1 METTMAA
8 TEYPTGDKRLVA
20 ARRIAEE
27 FARHLDVDLSVR
39 LWDGS
44 RIPLGR
50 NVTSDLAIAF
60 NSPGALTSMARW
72 PSLDRLIRHYAHGRI
87 DVEGGSILELGER
100 LGGQETRKRLKKVNK
115 LALVTQAMPLLF
127 GPADKPDASRGYE
140 GDEVGERKS
149 RRDDTKYI
157 QFHYDVSNDFYRLFL
172 DEAMIYTCAYF
183 TDWSNSIDQAQQDK
197 LEMICRKLRL
207 KPGERMLDIG
217 CGWGGLI
224 CYAAKNYGV
233 SAVGVTLSQEQYDL
247 ARETIAKRGLEGQ
260 VEVRLQNYL
269 DLDETFDKISSIGMY
284 EAIGVKAYP
293 TYFRKIRGMLAEDGL
308 FLNHG
313 ITRRGKRRRT
323 SFAKR
328 PEQRALLKYIFP
340 GGELDDIGNTIQ
352 EMEIAGFEVHDVEG
366 WREHYALTTKHWCE
380 RLTVRKDEA
389 IAIVGPETYRIW
401 VAYLA
406 GCSLA
411 FTRGS
416 ARIFQ
421 TVASKSAKGAS
432 PLPPTRA
439 DLYRT

>member
-1 METTMAA
+1 MTADQMRDT
-8 TEYPTGDKRLVA
+8 
-20 ARRIAEE
+20 ARKIAEE
-27 FARHLDVDLSVR
+27 LGHHLDVDVSVR
-39 LWDGS
+39 LWDGT

-50 NVTSDLAIAF
+50 SVTSDLTIAF
-60 NSPGALTSMARW
+60 NSPGVLPSLLRW
-72 PSLDRLIRHYAHGRI
+72 PTLDRLIRHYAHGRI
-87 DVEGGSILELGER
+87 DVEGGTILDLGER
-100 LGGQETRKRLKKVNK
+100 FASDSTRRQIKQVDKLK
-115 LALVTQAMPLLF
+115 LLREAWPLLF
-127 GPADKPDASRGYE
+127 RAGDQPDASRGFG
-140 GDEVGERKS
+140 GDEVGRTDE
-149 RRDDTKYI
+149 RRDETKYI
-157 QFHYDVSNDFYRLFL
+157 QFHYDVGNDFYRLFL
-172 DEAMIYTCAYF
+172 DDAMIYTCAYF

-207 KPGERMLDIG
+207 QAGERMLDIG

-224 CYAAKNYGV
+224 CYAAEHYGV
-233 SAVGVTLSQEQYDL
+233 SAVGVTLSQEQFDL
-247 ARETIAKRGLEGQ
+247 ANETIAEKGLKDR

-293 TYFRKIRGMLAEDGL
+293 AYFGKIRSLLAEDGL

-340 GGELDDIGNTIQ
+340 GGELDDIGNTVR
-352 EMEIAGFEVHDVEG
+352 EMEVAGFEVHDVEG
-366 WREHYALTTKHWCE
+366 WREHYALTTRLWCE
-380 RLTVRKDEA
+380 RLTARKDEA
-389 IAIVGPETYRIW
+389 VALVGPETYRIW

-416 ARIFQ
+416 ARIYQ
-421 TVASKSAKGAS
+421 TVAGKSARGAS

-439 DLYRT
+439 DLYR

>member
-1 METTMAA
+1 MATPVDEA
-8 TEYPTGDKRLVA
+8 QDKRLVA

-27 FARHLDVDLSVR
+27 VGRHLNVDVSVR

-44 RIPLGR
+44 RVPLGR
-50 NVTSDLAIAF
+50 DVKSDLAIAF
-60 NSPGALTSMARW
+60 KSPGTLTSMMRW
-72 PSLDRLIRHYAHGRI
+72 PSLDRLIRHYAHGNI
-87 DVEGGSILELGER
+87 DVEGGSILELGEQ
-100 LGGQETRKRLKKVNK
+100 LGGQETRRQLKKINK
-115 LALVTQAMPLLF
+115 LSLMREALPLLL
-127 GPADKPDASRGYE
+127 GAADKPNESRGYE
-140 GDEVGERKS
+140 GDEIGRQEHS
-149 RRDDTKYI
+149 RDDTKYI

-183 TDWSNSIDQAQQDK
+183 TDWSNTIDRAQQDK

-207 KPGERMLDIG
+207 KQGDRMLDIG

-224 CYAAKNYGV
+224 CYAAKHYGV
-233 SAVGVTLSQEQYDL
+233 EAVGVTLSQEQYDL
-247 ARETIAKRGLEGQ
+247 ARETIASHGLEGQ

-269 DLDETFDKISSIGMY
+269 DLDESFDKISSIGMY
-284 EAIGVKAYP
+284 EAIGVKSYPAY
-293 TYFRKIRGMLAEDGL
+293 FKKIRSMLSEDGL

-313 ITRRGKRRRT
+313 ITRRGKRRKT
-323 SFAKR
+323 SFSKR

-352 EMEIAGFEVHDVEG
+352 HMEIAGFEVHDVEG

-380 RLTVRKDEA
+380 RLVARKEEA

-439 DLYRT
+439 DLYRA

>member
-1 METTMAA
+1 MAA
-8 TEYPTGDKRLVA
+8 LDEPKPDKRLA
-20 ARRIAEE
+20 AAKRIVE
-27 FARHLDVDLSVR
+27 HIGQQLDIDASVR

-44 RIPLGR
+44 RHPLGR
-50 NVTSDLAIAF
+50 NVTSDLSIAI
-60 NSPGALTSMARW
+60 NSPGALTSMVRW

-87 DVEGGSILELGER
+87 DVEGGSILDLGER
-100 LGGQETRKRLKKVNK
+100 LSGKETRKQLKKVNK
-115 LALVTQAMPLLF
+115 LALLKEAAPLLF
-127 GPADKPDASRGYE
+127 GQSDNPNASRGYE
-140 GDEVGERKS
+140 GDEVGTRKS
-149 RRDDTKYI
+149 NRDDTRYI

-207 KPGERMLDIG
+207 KAGDRMLDIG

-224 CYAAKNYGV
+224 CYAAQHYNV
-233 SAVGVTLSQEQYDL
+233 QAVGVTLSQEQYDL
-247 ARETIAKRGLEGQ
+247 AKETIAKLGLADK

-269 DLDETFDKISSIGMY
+269 DLNESFDKISSIGMY

-293 TYFRKIRGMLAEDGL
+293 TYFGKIRSLLAEDGL

-313 ITRRGKRRRT
+313 ITRRGKRKKT
-323 SFAKR
+323 GFAKR

-340 GGELDDIGNTIQ
+340 GGELDDIGNTVQ
-352 EMEIAGFEVHDVEG
+352 HMEIAGFEVHDVEG
-366 WREHYALTTKHWCE
+366 WREHYELTTKLWCE
-380 RLTVRKDEA
+380 RLTARRDEA

-411 FTRGS
+411 FKRGS

-439 DLYRT
+439 DLYRD